1 MVKDNRLTPF
11 TDRVITN
18 SEVTDEIKENCL
30 TPFDDQVITNAA
42 SWLPECKI
50 RKETGTGYVR
60 LETW

>member
-11 TDRVITN
+11 ADRVITN

-42 SWLPECKI
+42 SWLPNAKFEK
-50 RKETGTGYVR
+50 KPELDT
-60 LETW
+60 